1 MTASYLKIAGH
12 FMSIEIG
19 LLAVPAP
26 ADAAFEVVER
36 KGLGHPDTICDALA
50 EAVSL
55 RLSRYYL
62 ERFGLILHHNV
73 DKVLLRG
80 GTARANFG
88 GGDVIEPM
96 EIYLAGRATQAFRGT
111 AVPVDD
117 LAIEAAEDWLR
128 RHCRALDVDR
138 HVRLHPLFHPGSADL
153 VDLYVR
159 QQQSGVWL
167 ANDTSC
173 GVGFAPLSPLENLVL
188 VTEQRLNAAATH
200 EALPAIGEDIK
211 VMGVR
216 QRDQRNL
223 TIACAVVGRF
233 VRDLD
238 AYLEVKDRIA
248 GKAREIADEL
258 CGGAVS
264 VHVNTADDP
273 ATNSVYLT
281 VTGTSA
287 EAGDDGEAG
296 RGNRV
301 NGLITPGRPTTM
313 ESVAGKNP
321 VTHVGKLYNLSAG
334 LAAQAL
340 VEQVSGVETAQCT
353 LVSEIGCPIDQ
364 PAFVDVQ
371 VVLAEQ
377 ASLDELKPTIND
389 IISAE
394 IAAVPNLRT
403 ALLEGRLRLDQWPL
417 KVKPEQATSSAS

>member
-1 MTASYLKIAGH
+1 MT
-12 FMSIEIG
+12 IEIG
-19 LLAVPAP
+19 LLAAPAA

-80 GTARANFG
+80 GVARPAFG
-88 GGDVIEPM
+88 TGEVVEPIE
-96 EIYLAGRATQAFRGT
+96 IFLAGRATKHYRDV

-117 LAIEAAEDWLR
+117 LAIDAAKDWLR
-128 RHCRALDVDR
+128 RHCHALDVDR
-138 HVRLHPLFHPGSADL
+138 HVCLHPLFHPGSADL
-153 VDLYVR
+153 VELYVR
-159 QQQSGVWL
+159 QQKNGVWL

-173 GVGFAPLSPLENLVL
+173 GVGFAPLSTLEALIL
-188 VTEQRLNAAATH
+188 ATEQRLNADATRKTQ
-200 EALPAIGEDIK
+200 PAIGEDIK

-216 QRDQRNL
+216 HRGHIHL
-223 TIACAVVGRF
+223 TIGCAVVGRF
-233 VRDLD
+233 VRDMD
-238 AYLEVKDRIA
+238 AYLRVKSW
-248 GKAREIADEL
+248 IADQAQRTAL
-258 CGGAVS
+258 DLGDAPAS
-264 VHVNTADDP
+264 IHVNAADDP
-273 ATNSVYLT
+273 ASGSVYLT

-334 LAAQAL
+334 LAAQSL
-340 VEQVSGVETAQCT
+340 VERVPDVKAAQCIM
-353 LVSEIGCPIDQ
+353 VSEIGRPIDQ
-364 PAFVDVQ
+364 PAFVGVE
-371 VVLAEQ
+371 VSLAEQ
-377 ASLDELKPTIND
+377 RRLDDLKPAIND
-389 IISAE
+389 MVRAQ
-394 IAAVPNLRT
+394 IAAIPELRD
-403 ALLEGRLRLDQWPL
+403 ALVEGRIALDRWPL
-417 KVKPEQATSSAS
+417 QVHVEVTSP

>member
-1 MTASYLKIAGH
+1 
-12 FMSIEIG
+12 MSIEIG
-19 LLAVPAP
+19 LLAAPAP

-62 ERFGLILHHNV
+62 EHFGLILHHNV

-88 GGDVIEPM
+88 GGGVIEPI
-96 EIYLAGRATQAFRGT
+96 EIYLAGRATQAFRGV

-128 RHCRALDVDR
+128 RHCHMLDVAR

-159 QQQSGVWL
+159 QQQTGVWL

-173 GVGFAPLSPLENLVL
+173 GVGFAPLSPLETLVL
-188 VTEQRLNAAATH
+188 ATEQRLNAATTH

-216 QRDQRNL
+216 QRDRRNL
-223 TIACAVVGRF
+223 TIACAVIGHF

-248 GKAREIADEL
+248 DEARETVDEV
-258 CGGAVS
+258 GGGPTS

-273 ATNSVYLT
+273 ASGSVYLT
-281 VTGTSA
+281 VTGMSA

-321 VTHVGKLYNLSAG
+321 ATHVGKLYNLSAS

-340 VEQVSGVETAQCT
+340 VEEVAGVEAAQCT
-353 LVSEIGCPIDQ
+353 LVSEIGRPIDQ

-371 VVLAEQ
+371 VALSEQ
-377 ASLDELKPTIND
+377 ASLDALKPAIDD

-394 IAAVPNLRT
+394 IAAIPELRT
-403 ALLEGRLRLDQWPL
+403 ALLERRLLLDRWPL
-417 KVKPEQATSSAS
+417 RVKPKQATSSAS